1 MKVTTEID
9 VTPKQYFKHL
19 CEITIKDIKKSNGK
33 DVTIADLMDGY
44 HYEKTLTYKKRSIII
59 AMNVGPL
66 IMDKYFSV
74 AYETSETKCVYYYD
88 FFIRDGKNYVT
99 YCEDNNYK
107 KETVGNYFGNLRRKF
122 KEKTLKNKI
131 FNNIELTTT
140 YIKNHE
146 N

>member
-19 CEITIKDIKKSNGK
+19 CDITIKDIKKSTGK
-33 DVTIADLMDGY
+33 DVKINDLLDGY
-44 HYEKTLTYKKRSIII
+44 HYEKTINYKKRSVILK
-59 AMNVGPL
+59 MDVGPL
-66 IMDKYFSV
+66 IIDKYFSLT
-74 AYETSETKCVYYYD
+74 YETPETKCLYYYD
-88 FFIRDGKNYVT
+88 FFIRDNKNYVT
-99 YCEDNNYK
+99 YFEDNNYK
-107 KETVGNYFGNLRRKF
+107 NETVGNYFGKLKRKF
-122 KEKTLKNKI
+122 SEKALKNKI